1 MLKAVVFDLDGTLT
15 VLTLPLEAMRKDTK
29 EYYYTRG
36 LPPGVFD
43 QSDGISSSTM
53 KAKSY
58 FLSRGTTL
66 SNWERM
72 EAEVDM
78 MLSEYEGSVAG
89 EVRVIEGALET
100 VRAVRARGLKTAI
113 LTNNGRLAVDIML
126 KIIPLE
132 HLFEIIQTRNES
144 PTPKPFPDGLRTIVK
159 NLGVRSD
166 QVVYVGDASIDGA
179 AASRAGIEFWGV
191 TTGETDRET
200 LLYAGA
206 KVVVS
211 SLNGI
216 LPLVDSRLSKRGS

>member
-29 EYYYTRG
+29 EYYYARG

-78 MLSEYEGSVAG
+78 MLSEYEGSVAD